1 MFALFFYMC
10 FYIILA
16 LSHIQDCFSV
26 RNYMCGNIRT
36 RQRLTLFQALGDTGW
51 GAADAGYPLLQSKIA
66 GCKIDHEC
74 KVLKKEIIAQ
84 PTSVSFSRRIYNI
97 HFMNYMKTY
106 QYTCIYVRIYIGS
119 LFIVSCFIGRIRSEL
134 EGGVAISFG
143 GPGPRGWAVGPQ
155 VLREFCRFVLFL
167 WNVLAPHFTTWCS
180 CIACHFS

>member
-1 MFALFFYMC
+1 MPPNIGKLLCPKEEWYGSWVPPCLLCVFYMC

-134 EGGVAISFG
+134 EGGVAISFWWTGPERLG
-143 GPGPRGWAVGPQ
+143 GRSPGTSG
-155 VLREFCRFVLFL
+155 VL
-167 WNVLAPHFTTWCS
+167 
-180 CIACHFS
+180 